1 MFHVA
6 PRDLVLLLGITLV
19 WGFNVIVSKIGVTEI
34 PPILF
39 TVPALRDRRDRA
51 ARPFLRIHR
60 GQMGALAVAAILS
73 GALQFRTELRRACSS
88 PRMSPPSPSRASWAC
103 RSPRCCRSRCSARW

>member
-19 WGFNVIVSKIGVTEI
+19 WGFNVIISKIGVTEI

-39 TVPALRDRRDRA
+39 TFAALRR
-51 ARPFLRIHR
+51 
-60 GQMGALAVAAILS
+60 
-73 GALQFRTELRRACSS
+73 
-88 PRMSPPSPSRASWAC
+88 SW
-103 RSPRCCRSRCSARW
+103 P